1 MDELSFWLS
10 TPLLW
15 LGAFFFLAG
24 SLGLL
29 RFPDLPSR
37 LHAITK
43 ADTLGFVFV
52 VFGLALRASAWR
64 DVLVMALIALL
75 IMVSSSITAQ
85 LLARYHATQD
95 TTEHD

>member
-1 MDELSFWLS
+1 MNELTFWVS

-15 LGAFFFLAG
+15 LGAFFFVAG

-43 ADTLGFVFV
+43 ADTLGFILVAV
-52 VFGLALRASAWR
+52 GLALRAQSWR
-64 DVLVMALIALL
+64 DALVMAFITILI
-75 IMVSSSITAQ
+75 IISSSISAQ
-85 LLARYHATQD
+85 LLARYYATQD
-95 TTEHD
+95 SAEDD